1 MEEDSKQI
9 LKIIGFEFDELKD
22 IDGLIIP
29 RETLLSDTI
38 YDQVKTKIPELKKNY
53 SSSFMTS
60 LQKNADKSQ
69 KWPLLNLV
77 RQILNV
83 YHYKMEPIRKADG
96 YTLEGVKKYRRF
108 FQIKKKHFTHDNTS
122 ENTKIILLENTAN
135 EPDNDIKDTDEDN
148 IIMEMS

>member
-1 MEEDSKQI
+1 MDTESKTILNMIGINFNEIEELNGLTI
-9 LKIIGFEFDELKD
+9 LRDQ
-22 IDGLIIP
+22 
-29 RETLLSDTI
+29 LLSDTK
-38 YDQVKTKIPELKKNY
+38 YEEVKKYLPELKKIY

-96 YTLEGVKKYRRF
+96 YTLEGVKKYKRYF
-108 FQIKKKHFTHDNTS
+108 LLNKNVKANNINLIKKIELNNDNTIEDII
-122 ENTKIILLENTAN
+122 EN
-135 EPDNDIKDTDEDN
+135 DYV
-148 IIMEMS
+148 